1 MSVIILTF
9 LLLYFRDAIEYFRG
23 SLGPGFDEVNAI
35 NENTSISDRKKRCAL
50 GSLCQLGKAS
60 FLQPFLCIGI
70 LYLSYNIS
78 GYSAV
83 CAYSNDYF
91 KNAGAQGI
99 DYAADSAISGT
110 MKFLLSMIAP
120 FILLRVSKK
129 CLFVGSGLVSAV
141 SFILGDYVAK
151 Y

>member
-1 MSVIILTF
+1 MEF
-9 LLLYFRDAIEYFRG
+9 FRG
-23 SLGPGFDEVNAI
+23 SLGPGFDEFNVI
-35 NENTSISDRKKRCAL
+35 NENTSISDRKKRCAF
-50 GSLCQLGKAS
+50 GSLCKLGKAS
-60 FLQPFLCIGI
+60 FLQPFLCIGV
-70 LYLSYNIS
+70 LYLAYNIS

-120 FILLRVSKK
+120 LILLRVSKK

-141 SFILGDYVAK
+141 SFILGDYIAQ

>member
-1 MSVIILTF
+1 MEF
-9 LLLYFRDAIEYFRG
+9 FRG
-23 SLGPGFDEVNAI
+23 SLGPEFDEVNAI
-35 NENTSISDRKKRCAL
+35 NENTSISERKKKCAL

-60 FLQPFLCIGI
+60 FLQPFLCIGV

-91 KNAGAQGI
+91 KNVGAQGI

-110 MKFLLSMIAP
+110 MKFLLSVIAP
-120 FILLRVSKK
+120 LILTRVSKK
-129 CLFVGSGLVSAV
+129 FLFVASGLVSSV
-141 SFILGDYVAK
+141 SFVLGDYVAE